1 MKRNLQTY
9 ALVIFLIIFSVLIY
23 FYQITIFHRP
33 DDTMFYLL
41 QDMAFLPISVLLVT
55 LGMNTVLN
63 RREHQA
69 KLNRVSVVINEFYA
83 ETGIELIQAFRSSIV
98 NLNDITMRLELKAGW
113 QDQDFS
119 KLNHF
124 LNQYP
129 LKADIQTDDLL
140 NLKQVL
146 IKRKDDLLRLF
157 ENANL
162 VEHDRFTEL
171 LWALYHVYDELHSRE
186 SLTELPPSDIQHLNL
201 DIQRAFQKLLI
212 EWVESMRSLQ
222 KTYPYLYSLAIRKGL
237 FGQRNIIV

>member
-1 MKRNLQTY
+1 MKRNLQTN
-9 ALVIFLIIFSVLIY
+9 ALVFFLIVFSVVIY
-23 FYQITIFHRP
+23 LCQITIFHRP
-33 DDTMFYLL
+33 DETMFYLL

-55 LGMNTVLN
+55 LGMNAVLI

-83 ETGIELIQAFRSSIV
+83 ETGIELIQAFRGSIM
-98 NLNDITMRLELKAGW
+98 NLNEITDKLALQVGW
-113 QDQDFS
+113 QDQDFN
-119 KLNHF
+119 KLILY

-129 LKADIQTDDLL
+129 LKADAQTDDLP
-140 NLKQVL
+140 VL
-146 IKRKDDLLRLF
+146 HQILFKKKDDLLRLF

-171 LWALYHVYDELHSRE
+171 LWSLYHVYDELHSRE
-186 SLTELPPSDIQHLNL
+186 SLTTLPASDLQHLNL

-212 EWVESMRSLQ
+212 EWVESMRNLQ

-237 FGQRNIIV
+237 FGQRKIIV